1 MRLHELAK
9 ELGVTS
15 KELLAQVREIGL
27 NVKSHSSNLEAGE
40 ESILRYAMKEILD
53 ERKKKEEEEAAKK
66 EAEKAAKSAKKA
78 SKKKTKRKTEAE
90 ADSESTA
97 DAVAVME
104 PEADES
110 AAVEAGI
117 EPAAAGETDEIA
129 TEDGAVAVEESLV
142 KEAEAAPVA
151 EEDSLA
157 ETTADETPVAEP
169 ETPLAT
175 KDDEGEAPPE
185 KKEADPSSSTPAKP
199 PLKKLKK
206 IARRKPTATI
216 LGRIELPSAALEAH
230 KKAKEKKRR
239 EDLPA
244 AKRKGP
250 EKKKESEPPIFTIEK
265 SAKTAREKEDPA
277 AWSDEKAKRSIKPKQ
292 AAFDHSEI
300 EDDPLLQGIR
310 ISHWDRHYKRR
321 RPVFR
326 HGRSQKKF
334 RRPAAH
340 PDRPVDVEVPIALK
354 DLSQLSGIKAQD
366 ILMALMKRGDI
377 VHINSV
383 LEEEAVLQIAM
394 DFNREFNISQM
405 KDEEEVF
412 MEEVAGSEEVAEG
425 TALPRPPIVTFLGHV
440 DHGKTS
446 LLDSIRKTDVVSTEE
461 GGITQHIS
469 AYQVTTARDAVV
481 TFLDTPGHKAFTE
494 MRARGAN
501 ATDIVVLVVAADD
514 GVMPQT
520 EEAIAHAKAAEVPIV
535 VAINKVD
542 KANANP
548 QRVRQQLSGVEVMTE
563 DWGGEVGC
571 VEVSATK
578 GTGLDELLER
588 LALEAE
594 ILELKGNP
602 DALASGV
609 VLESRKDEEIGN
621 VVTLLITDGSLKVR
635 DTILAGEAICR
646 VRGITDDKG
655 RKLEIAGPSTP
666 VNVMGFE
673 TLPES
678 GERFLFVDDLDKARS
693 IADLRHTRAREK
705 RLSPDRKTITL
716 ENLFESLEAGKVTEI
731 PVVLKADVKGSI
743 EVLRRSFED
752 MAHEEVKIKAIREGV
767 GGITEEDVLLAI
779 ASNAIILGFHVVSDA
794 KARKLIEE
802 NKVEVKTYRVIYELL
817 EDLRLAMEGALKP
830 IEREIVT
837 GHVEIRQVFK
847 SSRLGNIGGSFVTDG
862 VIKRNSKVRL
872 VRDGIV
878 IYEGDLDSL
887 KRFKDDQREVR
898 EGFECGLRIAGYDD
912 IKVGDTIEAFEVV
925 EERRTLPTDSGSDDN
940 A

>member
-1 MRLHELAK
+1 LRLHELAK

-53 ERKKKEEEEAAKK
+53 ERKKKEEQEAAKK
-66 EAEKAAKSAKKA
+66 EAKKTA
-78 SKKKTKRKTEAE
+78 SKKSKIKGDADVETE
-90 ADSESTA
+90 SGT

-104 PEADES
+104 PERDD
-110 AAVEAGI
+110 
-117 EPAAAGETDEIA
+117 AAAIEEAACADAE
-129 TEDGAVAVEESLV
+129 EGAVAVEEGIPQNADGAV
-142 KEAEAAPVA
+142 AAVPDGAVGEPAAADAAVPDPESPVA
-151 EEDSLA
+151 S
-157 ETTADETPVAEP
+157 P
-169 ETPLAT
+169 
-175 KDDEGEAPPE
+175 EAPPE
-185 KKEADPSSSTPAKP
+185 EKKLDASAKT
-199 PLKKLKK
+199 PLKKIRK

-230 KKAKEKKRR
+230 KKAKERKRKD
-239 EDLPA
+239 DLPPSRRRSA
-244 AKRKGP
+244 
-250 EKKKESEPPIFTIEK
+250 EKKKDAEPPIFTIEK
-265 SAKTAREKEDPA
+265 SVKPGRDKEEPSSWTD
-277 AWSDEKAKRSIKPKQ
+277 DKAKRSIKPKQ
-292 AAFDHSEI
+292 SAFDHSGI
-300 EDDPLLQGIR
+300 DDDPLLQGIR
-310 ISHWDRHYKRR
+310 ISNWDRHYKRR

-326 HGRSQKKF
+326 HGRGQKKY
-334 RRPAAH
+334 RRPAAQL
-340 PDRPVDVEVPIALK
+340 DRKVDVEVPIALK
-354 DLSQLSGIKAQD
+354 DLSQETGIKARD
-366 ILMALMKRGDI
+366 ILMALMKRGEI
-377 VHINSV
+377 LHINSV
-383 LEEEAVLQIAM
+383 LEEEAVIQIAM
-394 DFNREFNISQM
+394 DFGREINITQR

-412 MEEVAGSEEVAEG
+412 MEEVAGHDETTEG
-425 TALPRPPIVTFLGHV
+425 SAQPRPPIVTFLGHV

-446 LLDSIRKTDVVSTEE
+446 LLDAIRKTDVVSTEE

-469 AYQVTTARDAVV
+469 AYQVTTSRDAVV

-520 EEAIAHAKAAEVPIV
+520 EEAIAHAKAAEVPVI
-535 VAINKVD
+535 VAINKID
-542 KANANP
+542 KANANV
-548 QRVRQQLSGVEVMTE
+548 QRVKQQLSGVGIMTE

-571 VEVSATK
+571 VEVSATNNI
-578 GTGLDELLER
+578 GLDELLER

-594 ILELKGNP
+594 ILELSGNP

-609 VLESRKDEEIGN
+609 VIESRKDEEIGN

-673 TLPES
+673 TLPDS
-678 GERFLFVDDLDKARS
+678 GERFLFVDDLDKARN

-705 RLSPDRKTITL
+705 RLAPDRKTITL

-743 EVLRRSFED
+743 EVLRRSFDD
-752 MAHEEVKIKAIREGV
+752 MAHEEVKIKTIREGV

-779 ASNAIILGFHVVSDA
+779 ASNAIILGFHVVADA

-817 EDLRLAMEGALKP
+817 EDLRLAMEGALSP
-830 IEREIVT
+830 LQREVVI
-837 GHVEIRQVFK
+837 GHLEIRQVFK

-862 VIKRNSKVRL
+862 VIKRRARVRL

-878 IYEGDLDSL
+878 IYEGEFDSL

-898 EGFECGLRIAGYDD
+898 EGFECGVRIAGYDD
-912 IKVGDTIEAFEVV
+912 IKVGDTVEAFEVV
-925 EERRTLPTDSGSDDN
+925 EERRTLPTDSGSDDSE
-940 A
+940 